1 MNDNAAPDLPVK
13 AVICTVYDTLLS
25 RGSAPLDA
33 ESAWTRLW
41 REKLRRPPRTTLV
54 EFNRAADLAL
64 QTEVNILDIRG
75 VENPTPYWPAVAEQ
89 LLPELRE
96 LSAESMADFLYTHA
110 QLRRS
115 VRLTPGAAATLR
127 ALDSRGVL
135 LGLIS
140 NGQPYTPVEL
150 ALALHAPHSPV
161 ELFLSVSAAHNAFAS
176 DGVARELEIFT
187 RPLCFWAYAH
197 GFGKPN
203 MHAFQHVATRLR
215 ARRIVG
221 NEVLMVGC
229 DAIND
234 LHPARRFG
242 WRTWQIGAATGD
254 PSGTGNW
261 TSLAQILGLPP
272 LAATESDTV
281 ACTS

>member
-1 MNDNAAPDLPVK
+1 MSFNAAPDLPVK
-13 AVICTVYDTLLS
+13 AVICTVYDTLLL
-25 RGSAPLDA
+25 RGSAPPDA
-33 ESAWTRLW
+33 ESAWLRLW
-41 REKLRRPPRTTLV
+41 REKLRRPPRTTLA
-54 EFNRAADLAL
+54 EFNRAADLAMM
-64 QTEVNILDIRG
+64 TETNILDIRG
-75 VENPTPYWPAVAEQ
+75 VANPTPYWPAVAEQ

-96 LSAESMADFLYTHA
+96 LSEETMADFLYTHA

-115 VRLTPGAAATLR
+115 VQLAPGVDAALR
-127 ALDSRGVL
+127 ALQSRGLL

-150 ALALHAPHSPV
+150 ALALHAPQTPV
-161 ELFLSVSAAHNAFAS
+161 ELFLSVAAAHSAFAA
-176 DGVARELEIFT
+176 DGVAGELEIFT

-221 NEVLMVGC
+221 NEVLMVGA

-234 LHPARRFG
+234 LQPAQRFG
-242 WRTWQIGAATGD
+242 WRTWLIANATEGL
-254 PSGTGNW
+254 PGTGTW
-261 TSLAQILGLPP
+261 TDLAKMLGLPP
-272 LAATESDTV
+272 LTAAENDTMT
-281 ACTS
+281 CTN